1 MKTFGRAIA
10 LTAAL
15 TMALVISACGGSGSQ
30 AASSAASS
38 GSASASTSA
47 SASSTAS
54 DASSTSASSAS
65 TPTVKGA
72 ISGDTYAN
80 DYFKVQFKLP
90 EGFKFYTADQL
101 AELNGGDLTNE
112 QAVERLQQGAE
123 YFDAA
128 ASFGDAY
135 PTVSISVVY
144 AGTPEAKALDA
155 DGFAKYMATG
165 SGEAGTYKN
174 NESGDEFAAMKRSVL
189 VNGQTFTQQALIE
202 KQGDYFLVATATSAD
217 GTGLD
222 ELLCNVTRTK

>member
-47 SASSTAS
+47 ASSAVS

-65 TPTVKGA
+65 APTVKGA

-189 VNGQTFTQQALIE
+189 VNGQTFAQQALIE
-202 KQGDYFLVATATSAD
+202 KRGDYFLVATATSAD

>member
-47 SASSTAS
+47 ASSAVS

-65 TPTVKGA
+65 APTVKGA

-217 GTGLD
+217 GAGLD